1 MRCHKKSTTFS
12 LASILTIPDKLG
24 TDSKKFFDHRLS
36 KKGKGKEN
44 VDTGKKI
51 KDIAARIKREYR

>member
-1 MRCHKKSTTFS
+1 
-12 LASILTIPDKLG
+12 LG

-36 KKGKGKEN
+36 KKEKGKEN